1 MNQIKNFS
9 YKYNIL
15 NNQEVE
21 NSIYLNNGFECEL
34 KEEKNINE
42 EVKSIVDS
50 ISNQTDNDMKKLTR
64 NDVKKTDSS
73 EVHLRKNAV
82 LSWDSVTIRADTR
95 SSTDKFLNLIKC
107 SNSKKKF
114 TTILNNVKGIV
125 KPFEMLALMGPR

>member
-1 MNQIKNFS
+1 MQTA
-9 YKYNIL
+9 
-15 NNQEVE
+15 
-21 NSIYLNNGFECEL
+21 L
-34 KEEKNINE
+34 KPK
-42 EVKSIVDS
+42 
-50 ISNQTDNDMKKLTR
+50 

-95 SSTDKFLNLIKC
+95 SSTDKLLNLIKC

>member
-21 NSIYLNNGFECEL
+21 NSIYLNNGFEPEL
-34 KEEKNINE
+34 KEENNINE

-50 ISNQTDNDMKKLTR
+50 ISTDNDMKKHTR
-64 NDVKKTDSS
+64 NDAKKNDSF
-73 EVHLRKNAV
+73 EINLRKNAV

-95 SSTDKFLNLIKC
+95 SSTDKFLNFIKC
-107 SNSKKKF
+107 SKSKKKF